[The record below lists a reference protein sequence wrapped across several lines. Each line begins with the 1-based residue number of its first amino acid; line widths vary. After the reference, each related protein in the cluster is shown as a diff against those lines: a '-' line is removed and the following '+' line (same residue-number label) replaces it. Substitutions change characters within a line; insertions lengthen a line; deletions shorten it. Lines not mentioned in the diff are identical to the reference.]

1 MRARGGY
8 DCTVTAKPSETKSA
22 SRTAGSQTLARGLEV
37 LRAVTAAR
45 DGLSVAEVAERIGIH
60 RTIAYR
66 ALNTLADA
74 HMVHRGE
81 DGRYRGSTGLLSLA
95 SAAHQSL
102 RAAALPVLTDTA
114 ERLGATVALIVREGN
129 DAVALAVVSPTGGT
143 YHVGFSE
150 GSRHP
155 LGRGA
160 AGHAIMASAPAL
172 PGEPDIVSHARRDGY
187 AQTFG
192 EVEPNMYGLA
202 VPVPEEVTGVAACLN
217 IITVRQDLAAA
228 AVEPLRDAAARITAR
243 LA

>member
-1 MRARGGY
+1 M
-8 DCTVTAKPSETKSA
+8 TAEPAETKTA

-102 RAAALPVLTDTA
+102 RAAALPVLTDAA
-114 ERLGATVALIVREGN
+114 ERLGATVALIVREGS

-143 YHVGFSE
+143 YHVGLSE

-160 AGHAIMASAPAL
+160 AGHAIMVSAPAL
-172 PGEPDIVSHARRDGY
+172 PGEPESVANARRDGY

-202 VPVPEEVTGVAACLN
+202 VPIPEKDAGVPACLN
-217 IITVRQDLAAA
+217 IITVRQDVAAS
-228 AVEPLRDAAARITAR
+228 AVKPLQEAAARISRR